1 MQAGTTDWR
10 TAAPWS
16 RPMACHMMFAAQTL
30 PPFSGYCGGGYT
42 DNVKNTHDSMFHLF
56 SGLAFILLLG
66 AMLAKVKTTTKR

>member
-1 MQAGTTDWR
+1 
-10 TAAPWS
+10 
-16 RPMACHMMFAAQTL
+16 MMFAAQTL